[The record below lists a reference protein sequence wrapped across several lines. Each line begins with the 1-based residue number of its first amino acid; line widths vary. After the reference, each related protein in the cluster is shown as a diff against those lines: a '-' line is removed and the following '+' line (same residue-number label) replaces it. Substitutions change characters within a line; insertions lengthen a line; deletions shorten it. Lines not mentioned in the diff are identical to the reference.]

1 MGEDLS
7 TVSDDRAPQGPVD
20 LALEFVRFCYRRR
33 PVAWPLTYDEMCNVA
48 GHGLFRGMSYLDLA
62 EHGISFGLAG
72 MPRLAELT
80 HRVIAEETGTAIA
93 IEVESMPAMT
103 ALNLAPA
110 T

>member
-1 MGEDLS
+1 MGEDLL
-7 TVSDDRAPQGPVD
+7 TVSDDRAPEAPVD
-20 LALEFVRFCYRRR
+20 LSLEFVRFCYRRR
-33 PVAWPLTYDEMCNVA
+33 HVAWPQLYDEMCNVA

-80 HRVIAEETGTAIA
+80 HRVIAEDTVPAVA
-93 IEVESMPAMT
+93 VEVESMPAIT